1 MGSWA
6 PFTVQPSRA
15 DPKHFSQNVQNVRR
29 KGFTVMASA
38 TQPRATFNAGYAE
51 TVDIVLLWKRA
62 GGNGKN
68 HYKKLQSS
76 H

>member
-1 MGSWA
+1 ME
-6 PFTVQPSRA
+6 
-15 DPKHFSQNVQNVRR
+15 
-29 KGFTVMASA
+29 SA

-68 HYKKLQSS
+68 PYKKLQSS